1 VGQRDNY
8 IHYGIGYSGGR
19 RVKDWVA
26 TEENKIW
33 VARSEMQIIIL
44 SIKCIIASS

>member
-1 VGQRDNY
+1 MVLDTQEEGGLR
-8 IHYGIGYSGGR
+8 IG
-19 RVKDWVA
+19 VA